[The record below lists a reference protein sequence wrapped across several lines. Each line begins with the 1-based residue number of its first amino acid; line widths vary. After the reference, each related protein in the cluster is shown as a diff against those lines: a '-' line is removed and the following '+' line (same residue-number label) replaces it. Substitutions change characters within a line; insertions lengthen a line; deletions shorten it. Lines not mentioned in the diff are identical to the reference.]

1 MTDGMNLRYV
11 PEALK
16 TEELCRT
23 AVRRCPYAIEYLPET
38 MKNEAFYA
46 SMIEENPRIL
56 RGVPEAERTEALN
69 RLAFERSYLR
79 DPSDYSA
86 LGAITRPELLMR
98 VLHEEQ
104 DPQKIDRLLNLIP
117 RRMVS
122 EEMAYE
128 AIQKNSR
135 CLHLLAPEIISKR
148 IAERAVR
155 EDPQAIQWVPQHLR
169 TPDMCLYAESS
180 YLHLRIY
187 VPEQVAKGDNIYTFH
202 RRVDQTLRQPLDY
215 AQYKI
220 LYTGG
225 SVVVDDVTTR
235 AGYAGCCRVTYDR
248 KKDEFSF
255 QQLTRQQEQTYR
267 AVRMRKTQRKM
278 KL

>member
-1 MTDGMNLRYV
+1 MAKKDFNTEFDGLIR
-11 PEALK
+11 EALK

-135 CLHLLAPEIISKR
+135 CLHLLAPGGLLQPGDAR
-148 IAERAVR
+148 TVR
-155 EDPQAIQWVPQHLR
+155 
-169 TPDMCLYAESS
+169 TS
-180 YLHLRIY
+180 
-187 VPEQVAKGDNIYTFH
+187 
-202 RRVDQTLRQPLDY
+202 
-215 AQYKI
+215 
-220 LYTGG
+220 
-225 SVVVDDVTTR
+225 
-235 AGYAGCCRVTYDR
+235 
-248 KKDEFSF
+248 
-255 QQLTRQQEQTYR
+255 
-267 AVRMRKTQRKM
+267 
-278 KL
+278 